1 MEEEEGAESWKV
13 IHISKRNTWIQFYYS
28 RTLGPF
34 FVVVGWW
41 QWSFHSELFFSQVL
55 STFPSFFKITSTIWH
70 YNVLMLYI
78 NMYWRD
84 NSLGWNFKSQFIQG
98 TNFKTQQEKFLIWE
112 IYSWIYVNTQENILK
127 WALLQKTF
135 ILFILPIGLILC

>member
-55 STFPSFFKITSTIWH
+55 STFPSFLKITSTIWH
-70 YNVLMLYI
+70 YNALMLYI

-84 NSLGWNFKSQFIQG
+84 NSLEWNFKSQFIQG
-98 TNFKTQQEKFLIWE
+98 TNFKTLNKKNFLYEKYIAEFM
-112 IYSWIYVNTQENILK
+112 WIPKKIFWNE
-127 WALLQKTF
+127 
-135 ILFILPIGLILC
+135 LFSRKRLFYLFYL